1 MIHRTNPS
9 TKTIGSGALRQM
21 QMVLAED
28 PPGSASGLTLQ
39 GQGSSDRVCMW
50 QRGLPVSRIFPEERE
65 FGGSPHMH
73 LPLLFS
79 SCRISTGDHTED
91 SRKELGREDRKMNSS
106 DDTKLAGSLQ
116 LTSVLALCPQKTGG
130 PKQVRSP

>member
-1 MIHRTNPS
+1 
-9 TKTIGSGALRQM
+9 M

-28 PPGSASGLTLQ
+28 PPGSVSGLTLQ

-50 QRGLPVSRIFPEERE
+50 QRGLPVSRIFPEERQ

-91 SRKELGREDRKMNSS
+91 SRKELGREDRKMNGS
-106 DDTKLAGSLQ
+106 DEQ
-116 LTSVLALCPQKTGG
+116 L
-130 PKQVRSP
+130 R